1 MSSIINLPY
10 YNSEMDPEQTN
21 IKLDVNK
28 WRIRIDER
36 SKNRMKLQI
45 KLSKDEAL
53 AFKNFTDVCKPEEV
67 TNDDFIKTVFVT
79 GIEAMNQQLAQ
90 MVQKYAAENKD
101 ELASSGI
108 TVFEDEDGEVKLA
121 PNDRINNDLSG
132 GEEIKDNVLHDD
144 EIRKYTEEKA

>member
-1 MSSIINLPY
+1 
-10 YNSEMDPEQTN
+10 MDPEQKQ
-21 IKLDVNK
+21 IKLDVNN